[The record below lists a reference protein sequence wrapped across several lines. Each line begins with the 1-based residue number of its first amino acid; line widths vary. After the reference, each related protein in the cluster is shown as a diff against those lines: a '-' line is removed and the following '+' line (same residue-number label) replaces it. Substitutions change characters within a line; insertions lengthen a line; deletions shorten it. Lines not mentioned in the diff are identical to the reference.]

1 MISYYIIANYLLY
14 FSQSI
19 KFQND
24 FIQKPEKRNTHKN
37 IYVKYFPTFY
47 ISTMRLLYNDNAN
60 KNY

>member
-1 MISYYIIANYLLY
+1 MISYYIIPNYMPY

-24 FIQKPEKRNTHKN
+24 FIQKLEMRNTHKN
-37 IYVKYFPTFY
+37 IYVQHFLTFY

-60 KNY
+60 KNN